1 MAGPAPILE
10 ARGLET
16 EFVTFDGTARPVR
29 GVDLVIHEAEIVG
42 LVGESGS
49 GKTILARS
57 LMNRV
62 RAPGR
67 IVGGSVRYFGSD
79 ILTPPGAAPRGGRT
93 APIAWIGSN
102 PRSSLNPVQSIG
114 GQLVDVVRAH
124 LTCSRREAWA
134 RGIELLTIVQI
145 PDPAQRMSAYPHELS
160 GGMAQRVVVAMSL
173 AHDPRLLIADEPTF
187 GLDVTIQIQIL
198 DLIRDLVRGKGRA
211 ALLVTRDLAVV
222 AHYCDTVAV
231 MYAGQI
237 VEQAPVGRFFAG
249 AVHPYSLALLR
260 SAFAARG
267 EERGSA
273 LRGTPPS
280 LLALPTGCAFHPRC
294 AMAEADCRSVVPALE
309 AVAGEHRVRCLRQ
322 AECR

>member
-1 MAGPAPILE
+1 MAAPILE
-10 ARGLET
+10 AHGLET
-16 EFVTFDGTARPVR
+16 EFVTFEGTARPVR

-62 RAPGR
+62 REPGR
-67 IVGGSVRYFGSD
+67 IVRGSVRYLGSD
-79 ILTPPGAAPRGGRT
+79 LLTPSASAPRGMRR

-114 GQLVDVVRAH
+114 GQLVDAIRAH
-124 LTCSRREAWA
+124 LRCSPREARA
-134 RGIELLTIVQI
+134 RGIELLTMVQI
-145 PDPAQRMSAYPHELS
+145 PDPVQRMTAYPHELS

-198 DLIRDLVRGKGRA
+198 DLIRDLVRRKGTA

-231 MYAGQI
+231 MYAGEI
-237 VEQAPVGRFFAG
+237 VEQAPVARFFAA

-267 EERGSA
+267 EERGAA
-273 LRGTPPS
+273 LHGAPPR
-280 LLALPTGCAFHPRC
+280 LLALPTGCSFNPRC
-294 AMAEADCRSVVPALE
+294 PMAQAECRRVAPALE
-309 AVAGEHRVRCLRQ
+309 AMAGDHQVRCLRQ
-322 AECR
+322 AEWR